1 MAQIVSI
8 QLSDEAL
15 LRYQRGATAARKLLE
30 EFLVERLREAVP
42 PLADD
47 LSSPLKEALKELEE
61 LDDEALKRVLQ
72 SELPLAR
79 QRRYSRLLT
88 KQREDSLTPQEQE
101 KLHALGEE
109 ARLLT
114 LKKAHAALLL
124 QWRGHPLPVPAP
136 EAFPNPR

>member
-1 MAQIVSI
+1 MAQTVSI

-15 LRYQRGATAARKLLE
+15 QRYQRGAMAARKLLE

-47 LSSPLKEALKELEE
+47 LPPPLQEALKELEE
-61 LDDEALKRVLQ
+61 LDDEALKSVLQ
-72 SELPLAR
+72 SALPLAR

-88 KQREDSLTPQEQE
+88 KRSEGDLTTQEQE
-101 KLHALGEE
+101 KLHTLGEE
-109 ARLLT
+109 ARLIT

-124 QWRGHPLPVPAP
+124 QWRGHPLPVPQ
-136 EAFPNPR
+136 EFLSST